1 MRALVKLSW
10 VELKLFARD
19 PVTVIFSLAF
29 PVITFFVLASV
40 FGNELEFEDDGR
52 PVWRGVGPTDY
63 LVAAYIGLVMASIGL
78 IAVPVHLAAYR
89 EQGVL
94 RRLRASS
101 ISLWA
106 VLGSQ
111 VVFAVV
117 MATIGGLLI
126 TVVAT
131 LAYGT
136 PLPDAPGQ
144 FLLAFTLSALCFA
157 AIGVL
162 LGSVL
167 STTRAAQGGGLILFF
182 VMFIISGTGP
192 PRDVMSPAMQLLG
205 DLTPLRYV
213 VFILQDPWLGFGWD
227 WATYAVVVAITV
239 LASVVSLRTFQWE

>member
-1 MRALVKLSW
+1 MRALAKLSW

-29 PVITFFVLASV
+29 PVITFFVLAGV
-40 FGNELEFEDDGR
+40 FGNEPEFDNGE

-63 LVAAYIGLVMASIGL
+63 YVAAYIGLVMASIGL
-78 IAVPVHLAAYR
+78 IALPVHLAAYR

-117 MATIGGLLI
+117 MATIGGILI
-126 TVVAT
+126 TIAAT
-131 LAYGT
+131 LSYGT
-136 PLPDAPGQ
+136 QLPDAPGQ
-144 FLLAFTLSALCFA
+144 LVVAFALSALCFS

-167 STTRAAQGGGLILFF
+167 ATTRAAQGGGLILFF
-182 VMFIISGTGP
+182 VMFMISGTGP
-192 PRDVMSPAMQLLG
+192 PREVMSGAMQLLG

-213 VFILQDPWLGFGWD
+213 IFILQDPWLGFGWD
-227 WATYAVVVAITV
+227 GTTYLIVAAITV
-239 LASVVSLRTFQWE
+239 LASLISLRAFQWE